1 MQSGGLEAQ
10 IKSDIEGN
18 KVMVYSKSYCPFAAQ
33 TKQLLSS
40 NGIAAKILE
49 LDQEGNGAEIQA
61 TLKTMTNQSTVP
73 NVFING
79 KHIGGNSDIQ
89 ALGAAKIKEMVA

>member
-1 MQSGGLEAQ
+1 MQAGGLEGQ
-10 IKSDIEGN
+10 IKSDIESN